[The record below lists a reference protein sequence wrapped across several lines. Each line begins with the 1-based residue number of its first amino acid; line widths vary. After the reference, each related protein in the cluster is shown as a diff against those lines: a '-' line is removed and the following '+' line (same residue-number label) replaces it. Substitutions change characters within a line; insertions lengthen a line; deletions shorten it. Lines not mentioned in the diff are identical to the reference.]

1 MERLESHLD
10 TNSAEFRANAEHHRA
25 LADDL
30 RRRLEAV
37 RQGGGA
43 DAVKKH
49 TLARQAVRARARR
62 EAARP
67 RHRVPR
73 TSPLAANG
81 MYDDEAPGAGL
92 VTGIG
97 MVHGRT

>member
-10 TNSAEFRANAEHHRA
+10 TNSAEFRANADHHRA

-49 TLARQAVRARARR
+49 TSRGKLFVRDRVEKLLTPAPRSSNSHRSPPTASTPTKRRVQDWSPGSAGCRAG
-62 EAARP
+62 
-67 RHRVPR
+67 
-73 TSPLAANG
+73 T
-81 MYDDEAPGAGL
+81 
-92 VTGIG
+92 
-97 MVHGRT
+97 